1 MSSEQGGPGGKLVER
16 IERATELPMLILA
29 VAYIP
34 AFIISYL
41 PDVSSEVRQDARLM
55 GTLIITVF
63 AAELAV
69 KVTLADRRLEY
80 LRSRWLDVMIVLL
93 PFLRPL
99 RVLFLLPFLMRAI
112 VGVERILGPY
122 RAAYVLVVGILT
134 VLTGAGLVQLFE
146 DRAGGPI
153 QSFEDALWWAV
164 TTITTVGYGDT
175 YPLTV
180 GGKVVAALVM
190 LVGIA
195 LFGVLTA
202 GIAAYFVERAEEEG
216 EREQAEK
223 IDRILK
229 RLDEQEERDK
239 KVDRLLEKLQEH
251 ERHIGERDGRS
262 DEE

>member
-1 MSSEQGGPGGKLVER
+1 VSSDQSGPGGKLVER
-16 IERATELPMLILA
+16 IEQATELPMLILA

-41 PDVSSEVRQDARLM
+41 PDVSSEVRQDARFM
-55 GTLIITVF
+55 GGLIIAVF

-69 KVTLADRRLEY
+69 KVTLAERRLEY
-80 LRSRWLDVMIVLL
+80 LRSRWLDVVIVLL

-99 RVLFLLPFLMRAI
+99 RVLFLLPFLIRAI
-112 VGVERILGPY
+112 VGVKRILGPY
-122 RAAYVLVVGILT
+122 RAAYVLVIGIL
-134 VLTGAGLVQLFE
+134 VVFTGAGLVQLFE

-175 YPLTV
+175 YPVTV

-202 GIAAYFVERAEEEG
+202 GIAAYFVERAEEE
-216 EREQAEK
+216 EESEQAEK

-229 RLDEQEERDK
+229 RLDEQEERGK
-239 KVDRLLEKLQEH
+239 KVERLLEKLEEH
-251 ERHIGERDGRS
+251 ERHNGERDERS
-262 DEE
+262 

>member
-1 MSSEQGGPGGKLVER
+1 MSSDQSGPGGKLVER
-16 IERATELPMLILA
+16 IEQATELPMLILA

-41 PDVSSEVRQDARLM
+41 PDVSPEVRQDAKFM
-55 GTLIITVF
+55 GGLIIAVF
-63 AAELAV
+63 AAELAA

-80 LRSRWLDVMIVLL
+80 LRSRWLDVVIVLL

-99 RVLFLLPFLMRAI
+99 RVFFLLPFLMRVI

-122 RAAYVLVVGILT
+122 RAAYVLVVGILV

-175 YPLTV
+175 YPVTV

-195 LFGVLTA
+195 LFSVLTA
-202 GIAAYFVERAEEEG
+202 GIAAYFVERTEEEE

-229 RLDEQEERDK
+229 KLDEQEKRGK
-239 KVDRLLEKLQEH
+239 KVDRLFEKLEEN
-251 ERHIGERDGRS
+251 ERRIGKRGGHS

>member
-1 MSSEQGGPGGKLVER
+1 MGG
-16 IERATELPMLILA
+16 
-29 VAYIP
+29 
-34 AFIISYL
+34 
-41 PDVSSEVRQDARLM
+41 
-55 GTLIITVF
+55 LIIAVF

-80 LRSRWLDVMIVLL
+80 LRSRWLDVVIVLL

-99 RVLFLLPFLMRAI
+99 RVLFFLPFLMRAI

-122 RAAYVLVVGILT
+122 RVAYVLVVGVLT

-153 QSFEDALWWAV
+153 QSFGDALWWAI

-175 YPLTV
+175 YPVTA
-180 GGKVVAALVM
+180 GGKVVAASLM
-190 LVGIA
+190 LIGIA

-202 GIAAYFVERAEEEG
+202 GVAAYFVERAEEE
-216 EREQAEK
+216 EEQQQADK

-229 RLDEQEERDK
+229 MLDEQEVRDK
-239 KVDRLLEKLQEH
+239 KVDRLLEKLE
-251 ERHIGERDGRS
+251 ELESRIRERDGRP